1 VSDQP
6 RAAWRSFKAALR
18 FIIAVFLTI
27 ARFRMLSI
35 LPAFDRFLKEA
46 AILGRILAGYGELE
60 YDLATAMGS
69 ALNDDDLAFRLLFR
83 NRGEEQRISIGDI
96 ILRPI
101 CEKWKLVES
110 WERTRRAF
118 SWCKTTRNQYAHCHW
133 FDGEGDGLFFYN
145 IEKSSQSASGPIAH
159 QLFHVD
165 VPLLERQENHFRYVS
180 DGSGYLI
187 NELRRRAGTLK
198 SHGWKAPEEIQ
209 PPPRHNPQEKHWPRS
224 LGTGDESPPRQP
236 PREGQPG

>member
-6 RAAWRSFKAALR
+6 SAAWRSFKAALR

-101 CEKWKLVES
+101 CEKWKLRVLGNDATCFFVVQDYAQS
-110 WERTRRAF
+110 VRALSLVRWRGRWLVF
-118 SWCKTTRNQYAHCHW
+118 LQY
-133 FDGEGDGLFFYN
+133 
-145 IEKSSQSASGPIAH
+145 
-159 QLFHVD
+159 
-165 VPLLERQENHFRYVS
+165 
-180 DGSGYLI
+180 
-187 NELRRRAGTLK
+187 
-198 SHGWKAPEEIQ
+198 
-209 PPPRHNPQEKHWPRS
+209 
-224 LGTGDESPPRQP
+224 
-236 PREGQPG
+236 